1 MKEKIS
7 REIQCAVSVCM
18 ATYNGEKYIREQ
30 IDSIL
35 PQLSANDELV
45 ISDDGSN
52 DDTIDIIQEYKD
64 ERIRLYHNTRHGV
77 TWNFENAL
85 MHCTGEI
92 IFLADQDDVWLPGK
106 VETMKKW
113 LESYILVIHNAYV
126 VNKDGNEIHDD
137 YFILTGAKKG
147 FWPNFI
153 KFRHLGC
160 CMAFRRQLL
169 NECLPFPRKIACHDY
184 WIGMYAFAKFRVKI
198 LTESFLHYRRHGD
211 NTSSASEAS
220 NTSFFFKIFVK
231 RLPILYC
238 VSMRW
243 LRCKF
248 YDKMD

>member
-35 PQLSANDELV
+35 SQLSANDELV

-52 DDTIDIIQEYKD
+52 DDTIDIIREYKD

-85 MHCTGEI
+85 RHSRGDV
-92 IFLADQDDVWLPGK
+92 IFLADQDDVWKPGK
-106 VETMKKW
+106 VERMKEW
-113 LESYILVIHNAYV
+113 LKSSILVIHNADV
-126 VNKDGNEIHDD
+126 VDKNGNLINED
-137 YFILTGAKKG
+137 YFSLAGVRNG
-147 FWPNFI
+147 FWRNLV
-153 KFRHLGC
+153 KFRHIGC

-169 NECLPFPRKIACHDY
+169 LECMPFPRGVVCHDY
-184 WIGMYAFAKFRVKI
+184 WICMYALAKYGAMMEH
-198 LTESFLHYRRHGD
+198 ESFLLYRRHGN

-220 NTSFFFKIFVK
+220 DTSFFFKLFEK
-231 RLPILYC
+231 RLPILFC
-238 VSMRW
+238 VG
-243 LRCKF
+243 LRIIKNMV
-248 YDKMD
+248 K